1 MMPPAAKGLS
11 DRPLETF
18 GFESEEEEAIR
29 RFRFCAGE
37 GGRAIM
43 ESK

>member
-29 RFRFCAGE
+29 RSSVLRRRRRKSINGE
-37 GGRAIM
+37 
-43 ESK
+43 